1 MDSLYFT
8 KIGIVIF
15 TFEEM
20 GMEVFVKNRS
30 FQMKQHNS
38 IVQARFDHCIL

>member
-1 MDSLYFT
+1 MSKVNTIYLYFT

-20 GMEVFVKNRS
+20 DMEVVVK
-30 FQMKQHNS
+30 K
-38 IVQARFDHCIL
+38 